1 MDRVRSGD
9 VPTIDATLV
18 SHGAVGRPAIELP
31 DSADEP
37 AVEDVPTDEVVRL
50 SIDGDVRHA
59 RFEQFSS
66 SARASGAF
74 DTPDLARSPGEGE
87 NRLREWVDEQGL
99 STGRTVHLDV
109 IEPGF
114 AYGLRAPGEELI
126 YDAPSSPDDSLA
138 SIAEQLER
146 DD

>member
-50 SIDGDVRHA
+50 STDGSTRHA
-59 RFEQFSS
+59 RFDEFAG
-66 SARASGAF
+66 SARATGAF
-74 DTPDLARSPGEGE
+74 DAPDLARSPGEGE

-99 STGRTVHLDV
+99 ATGRTVHLDV
-109 IEPGF
+109 IESGF
-114 AYGLRAPGEELI
+114 AYGLRAPGEALI
-126 YDAPSSPDDSLA
+126 YGAPSSPDGSLA
-138 SIAEQLER
+138 SIAEELE
-146 DD
+146 DDS